1 MKKLLTIALVGA
13 AVAGVALIVR
23 RAAQDMR
30 ESEELWA
37 QITDEVDA
45 QIAEAEAAAAAK
57 VEEVAETVSK

>member
-57 VEEVAETVSK
+57 VEEAAEAVSE

>member
-1 MKKLLTIALVGA
+1 MTIALVGA

-57 VEEVAETVSK
+57 VEEAAEAVSE